1 MKWSIVG
8 WMAAVIFVLGGGA
21 YAWLWFAGGSG
32 EPSTDLTTPTI
43 AGSDTTTPAPDT
55 TNAPTATITPG
66 TTEEPAGP
74 ASFVLDSTR
83 SVARFELDEELRG
96 SPQHVVGV
104 TDQVAGQVLLDPENL
119 TTVEFSEIVVNAR
132 TFDTGSA
139 QRDRAIR
146 GPVILN
152 SASDEFEFITF
163 LVTSAEGLPSE
174 VSVGETI
181 ELSVTG
187 DLTIRGVTNEETFQV
202 VATLADAA
210 TIEGTADT
218 TISRDA
224 YGIGIP
230 NVPSVA
236 NVSDEVVLALDFVL
250 SSN

>member
-8 WMAAVIFVLGGGA
+8 WMAAVVLVLGGGA

-32 EPSTDLTTPTI
+32 EPSTELTTPAI

-55 TNAPTATITPG
+55 TDAPTGTIAPE
-66 TTEEPAGP
+66 TTEVSGAPE
-74 ASFVLDSTR
+74 SFVLDSTR
-83 SVARFELDEELRG
+83 SLARFELDEELRG
-96 SPQHVVGV
+96 SPEHVVGV

-119 TTVEFSEIVVNAR
+119 TGVEFSEIVVNAR
-132 TFDTGSA
+132 TFETGSG

-163 LVTSAEGLPSE
+163 SVTSFEGLPS
-174 VSVGETI
+174 SVTVGQTI
-181 ELSVTG
+181 EFSVTG
-187 DLTIRGVTNEETFQV
+187 DLTVRGVTNEETFQV
-202 VATLADAA
+202 VATLTDQS

-218 TISRDA
+218 TISRDT

-250 SSN
+250 SSS